1 MAESQKKKG
10 AFKKFFK
17 LKGFG
22 SLSSIPR
29 SLGFR
34 RVSVAPRLSESYGGG
49 SLSSKGFLTLNF
61 EITQD
66 DLGAGPKS
74 PSHYARSSH
83 MFTHMGTM
91 PRASTRQKAGSH
103 GAEKALEPTLPRA
116 TELGDVVRAAVA
128 PQTGSPTWGEG
139 AEANAKERSS
149 SVVDIGPSSS
159 PEAMVQAEKSSQCFL
174 EPGGVSS
181 PGTKEKEQHGATGLL
196 ERAQGDLE
204 VFPLSPSHYAQSC
217 DAYSHL
223 GTMPRARAG
232 QSKKSVKEKKPTKT
246 QQELNQ
252 DLPPEAILS
261 REERVKEARDQETA
275 ETTSEED
282 PEQRHSD
289 GLGSSS
295 EYVKFSKE
303 KYILD
308 SSPEKL
314 HKELEEELK
323 LSSSDLRSHAWYH
336 GRIPREVSES
346 LVQRNGDFLIRD
358 SLTSLGDYVLTCR
371 WRNEAL
377 HFKINKVMVKS
388 GEGRTHIQYLF
399 EQESFDNV
407 PALVRFYVGNRKPIS
422 EQSNA
427 IFYCPI
433 NRTFPLRYLEAS
445 YGLAN
450 GKHSSSHSHPG
461 QKGGHIKRRSITMT
475 DGLTADKITRSDGCP
490 TSVSLPHHRDIIRNC
505 AVSVDQIQDLHSP
518 MSPIAETPATP
529 AYSTVTRL
537 KPQASQAGNGA
548 APSSPVIRRS
558 SEPQLCQGNGSKS
571 ELSDSTYSTSSH
583 GCSRGSP
590 SPSASSY
597 SDPDSGHYCQ
607 LHPPSPVQW
616 DRPMPDNKVMPTK
629 SYVERLKGDECQRGF
644 VLNGS
649 EGEAG
654 PRKRPEQDMIGF
666 VVPVVERT
674 SSFNPALF
682 HSLLIPGENK
692 PLEMMVLKK
701 IKELLAEGDAR
712 TLAKHITHVD
722 CLVARIL
729 GVTKETQRLMG
740 VSSGMELLTLPHG
753 HQLRLDLLER
763 FHTMTIMIA
772 VDILGCTGSVE
783 ERASLLHKTI
793 QLAAELKTMG
803 NMYSFGAVM
812 NALEMT
818 QISRLEQTW
827 MVLRQRYTEG
837 AILYEKKLKP
847 FLKSLNE
854 GKEGPPLSNTTF
866 PHIVPLITLLERD
879 TALPEHPEAWENMD
893 NSVEVVMAHLEA
905 ARTVAHHGGL
915 YHTNAEVKLQ
925 GFQPQPELLEVFST
939 EFQLRLLWGSRGAE
953 SSQSERYEKFN
964 KVLTALSHKLEPAV
978 RSSEL

>member
-1 MAESQKKKG
+1 MTDRCSLWSALS
-10 AFKKFFK
+10 AAACCFYR
-17 LKGFG
+17 G
-22 SLSSIPR
+22 S
-29 SLGFR
+29 FM
-34 RVSVAPRLSESYGGG
+34 
-49 SLSSKGFLTLNF
+49 
-61 EITQD
+61 Q
-66 DLGAGPKS
+66 
-74 PSHYARSSH
+74 
-83 MFTHMGTM
+83 
-91 PRASTRQKAGSH
+91 
-103 GAEKALEPTLPRA
+103 
-116 TELGDVVRAAVA
+116 
-128 PQTGSPTWGEG
+128 
-139 AEANAKERSS
+139 
-149 SVVDIGPSSS
+149 
-159 PEAMVQAEKSSQCFL
+159 VQ
-174 EPGGVSS
+174 
-181 PGTKEKEQHGATGLL
+181 
-196 ERAQGDLE
+196 
-204 VFPLSPSHYAQSC
+204 
-217 DAYSHL
+217 
-223 GTMPRARAG
+223 
-232 QSKKSVKEKKPTKT
+232 
-246 QQELNQ
+246 
-252 DLPPEAILS
+252 
-261 REERVKEARDQETA
+261 
-275 ETTSEED
+275 
-282 PEQRHSD
+282 
-289 GLGSSS
+289 
-295 EYVKFSKE
+295 FSKE

-371 WRNEAL
+371 WRNEPL

-399 EQESFDNV
+399 EQESFDN
-407 PALVRFYVGNRKPIS
+407 PIS

-445 YGLAN
+445 YGLAH
-450 GKHSSSHSHPG
+450 GKHSSSHSHSG
-461 QKGGHIKRRSITMT
+461 HKGGHIKRRSITMT

-518 MSPIAETPATP
+518 MSPISETPATP

-548 APSSPVIRRS
+548 TPSSPVIRRS

-571 ELSDSTYSTSSH
+571 ELSDSPHSTPSH
-583 GCSRGSP
+583 GCSRASP

-616 DRPMPDNKVMPTK
+616 DRPTPDNKKQGP
-629 SYVERLKGDECQRGF
+629 ERGW
-644 VLNGS
+644 S
-649 EGEAG
+649 
-654 PRKRPEQDMIGF
+654 
-666 VVPVVERT
+666 RT
-674 SSFNPALF
+674 WW
-682 HSLLIPGENK
+682 

-729 GVTKETQRLMG
+729 GVTKEMQRLMG

-772 VDILGCTGSVE
+772 VDILGCTGSME

-793 QLAAELKTMG
+793 QLAAELKSTMG
-803 NMYSFGAVM
+803 NMYSFAAVM

-866 PHIVPLITLLERD
+866 PHIVPLITLLERN
-879 TALPEHPEAWENMD
+879 TALPDHPEPWENLD

-905 ARTVAHHGGL
+905 ARTV
-915 YHTNAEVKLQ
+915 VKLQ
-925 GFQPQPELLEVFST
+925 GFQPQAELLEVFST

>member
-1 MAESQKKKG
+1 MMTEVG
-10 AFKKFFK
+10 
-17 LKGFG
+17 
-22 SLSSIPR
+22 R
-29 SLGFR
+29 RYHTLG
-34 RVSVAPRLSESYGGG
+34 
-49 SLSSKGFLTLNF
+49 
-61 EITQD
+61 
-66 DLGAGPKS
+66 
-74 PSHYARSSH
+74 HARH
-83 MFTHMGTM
+83 
-91 PRASTRQKAGSH
+91 Q
-103 GAEKALEPTLPRA
+103 
-116 TELGDVVRAAVA
+116 
-128 PQTGSPTWGEG
+128 
-139 AEANAKERSS
+139 
-149 SVVDIGPSSS
+149 
-159 PEAMVQAEKSSQCFL
+159 
-174 EPGGVSS
+174 
-181 PGTKEKEQHGATGLL
+181 
-196 ERAQGDLE
+196 
-204 VFPLSPSHYAQSC
+204 
-217 DAYSHL
+217 
-223 GTMPRARAG
+223 
-232 QSKKSVKEKKPTKT
+232 
-246 QQELNQ
+246 
-252 DLPPEAILS
+252 
-261 REERVKEARDQETA
+261 
-275 ETTSEED
+275 
-282 PEQRHSD
+282 D
-289 GLGSSS
+289 GLESCS

-314 HKELEEELK
+314 HKELEEEFK
-323 LSSSDLRSHAWYH
+323 LSSTDLRSHAWYH

-371 WRNEAL
+371 WRNEPL

-388 GEGRTHIQYLF
+388 GEGRTHVQYLF

-422 EQSNA
+422 EHSGA

-450 GKHSSSHSHPG
+450 GRHGSSHSHSS

-475 DGLTADKITRSDGCP
+475 DGLTADKITRGEGCP

-505 AVSVDQIQDLHSP
+505 AVSVDQIQDLHSS
-518 MSPIAETPATP
+518 MSPISESPSAP

-537 KPQASQAGNGA
+537 KPQAVNGVTPA
-548 APSSPVIRRS
+548 SPVIRRS
-558 SEPQLCQGNGSKS
+558 SEPQLCQGNGSKADQS
-571 ELSDSTYSTSSH
+571 ESTHSTPSH
-583 GCSRGSP
+583 GYSRASP
-590 SPSASSY
+590 SPSVSSY
-597 SDPDSGHYCQ
+597 SDPDTGHYCQ

-616 DRPMPDNKVMPTK
+616 DRPTADGKQTPAK
-629 SYVERLKGDECQRGF
+629 SYVERLKGDERQRGLA
-644 VLNGS
+644 LNGS
-649 EGEAG
+649 EAEAG
-654 PRKRPEQDMIGF
+654 TRKRPDLDSGGF
-666 VVPVVERT
+666 VVPIVERA
-674 SSFNPALF
+674 SSFNPAVF
-682 HSLLIPGENK
+682 RSLLIPLENK
-692 PLEMMVLKK
+692 PLEMAVLKK
-701 IKELLAEGDAR
+701 VKELLAEVDAK
-712 TLAKHITHVD
+712 TLAKHITQVD

-729 GVTKETQRLMG
+729 GVTKEMQRLMG

-772 VDILGCTGSVE
+772 VDILGCTGSME

-793 QLAAELKTMG
+793 QLAAELKSTMG
-803 NMYSFGAVM
+803 NMFSFAAVM
-812 NALEMT
+812 DALEMT

-827 MVLRQRYTEG
+827 MVLRQRHTEG

-879 TALPEHPEAWENMD
+879 TALLENPEPWEDLD
-893 NSVEVVMAHLEA
+893 NGVEVVMAHLEA
-905 ARTVAHHGGL
+905 ARMVAHHGGL
-915 YHTNAEVKLQ
+915 YHTNAEMKLQ

-953 SSQSERYEKFN
+953 SSQTERYEKFN

>member
-1 MAESQKKKG
+1 MLGE
-10 AFKKFFK
+10 FLK

-29 SLGFR
+29 SFGFR
-34 RVSVAPRLSESYGGG
+34 KGSVAPRLAETHAGG
-49 SLSSKGFLTLNF
+49 SLSSKGFLTFSF

-74 PSHYARSSH
+74 PSHYACSSH

-91 PRASTRQKAGSH
+91 PRSSTRQKVESR
-103 GAEKALEPTLPRA
+103 GAEKASGPTLPKA
-116 TELGDVVRAAVA
+116 TELGDVARVLA
-128 PQTGSPTWGEG
+128 PQAGSPGEG
-139 AEANAKERSS
+139 AEPNKKERSS
-149 SVVDIGPSSS
+149 SIVNVGP
-159 PEAMVQAEKSSQCFL
+159 EVMVQAEKSSQRCL
-174 EPGGVSS
+174 EPGEISS
-181 PGTKEKEQHGATGLL
+181 PGTKEKPKQVEQKCLQGTSRPL
-196 ERAQGDLE
+196 ERAQDDLE

-217 DAYSHL
+217 DTYSHL

-232 QSKKSVKEKKPTKT
+232 QSKKSTKEKQP
-246 QQELNQ
+246 QQDPQ
-252 DLPPEAILS
+252 RDLATEAILP
-261 REERVKEARDQETA
+261 RGN
-275 ETTSEED
+275 
-282 PEQRHSD
+282 RH
-289 GLGSSS
+289 GGHR
-295 EYVKFSKE
+295 FSKE

-371 WRNEAL
+371 WRNEPL

-450 GKHSSSHSHPG
+450 GKHSGSHSHSG
-461 QKGGHIKRRSITMT
+461 HKGGHIKRRSITMT

-537 KPQASQAGNGA
+537 KPQGGNGA

-571 ELSDSTYSTSSH
+571 ELSDSPHSTPSH
-583 GCSRGSP
+583 GCSRASP

-607 LHPPSPVQW
+607 LHPPSPVHW
-616 DRPMPDNKVMPTK
+616 DRPTPENNKGMPTK

-654 PRKRPEQDMIGF
+654 SRKRLEQDMMGF

-674 SSFNPALF
+674 STFNPALF

-729 GVTKETQRLMG
+729 GVTKEMQRLMG

-772 VDILGCTGSVE
+772 VDILGCTGSME

-793 QLAAELKTMG
+793 QLAAELKSTMG
-803 NMYSFGAVM
+803 NMYSFAAVM

-837 AILYEKKLKP
+837 AILYEKTLKP

-854 GKEGPPLSNTTF
+854 GKEGPSLSNTTF

-879 TALPEHPEAWENMD
+879 TALPDHPEPWENLD
-893 NSVEVVMAHLEA
+893 NSVEVVMAHLDA
-905 ARTVAHHGGL
+905 ARMVAHHGGL

-925 GFQPQPELLEVFST
+925 GFQPQAELLEVFST